1 MGRAR
6 TDSQK
11 RFRIQLSAAGL
22 MGKQSLRT
30 TFRLPEHTIKLLN
43 VVAHQLRLKQ
53 KSLFDQL
60 MEDEDAL
67 KEAAEMTEKEQTQQD
82 AGDRRPKTYVLS
94 RKSLEILEKISS
106 QYDVPRDLLVE
117 FSIRRLVPV
126 FETEQ
131 EKHKMRVI
139 VLKDMKRHLNQ
150 GRKLYEK
157 AEQLLGE
164 DDAIC
169 AMIKKSNEVIENNVA
184 ELGSLIDQGM
194 AMEDFPGMSGDAGDD
209 EL

>member
-1 MGRAR
+1 MVGAKK
-6 TDSQK
+6 DSQK
-11 RFRIQLSAAGL
+11 GFRMQLSATGL
-22 MGKQSLRT
+22 KGKQSVRT

-43 VVAHQLRLKQ
+43 VVAHQLGLKQ

-60 MEDEDAL
+60 MEDEDSL
-67 KEAAEMTEKEQTQQD
+67 KEVAKMTEKERAQQD
-82 AGDRRPKTYVLS
+82 AGERRQKTYVLS
-94 RKSLEILEKISS
+94 RNSLEILEKISV
-106 QYDVPRDLLVE
+106 QHEVPRDLLVE
-117 FSIRRLVPV
+117 FSIRRLMPV

-131 EKHKMRVI
+131 EKHKMREI
-139 VLKDMKRHLNQ
+139 VLKEMKRHHNQ

-169 AMIKKSNEVIENNVA
+169 EMIKKSNEIIENNVA

-194 AMEDFPGMSGDAGDD
+194 AMEDFTGISGDAGDD